1 VTVNVTRELLERIIK
16 VTCIPN

>member
-1 VTVNVTRELLERIIK
+1 VTVNVTRELLERIIN